1 MKRVSLVLAMAAM
14 LAGPAAMLALAKPEF
29 SKREDKTCVYCHL
42 SPIGGQRGFRGIY
55 YGVHKKSFEVFIEA
69 IEAAKAGVRANAV
82 VKDAKPK
89 KPYPPKG
96 E

>member
-1 MKRVSLVLAMAAM
+1 MATT

-29 SKREDKTCVYCHL
+29 SKKEDKTCVYCHL

-55 YGVHKKSFEVFIEA
+55 YRSHKLSFDGFIEA
-69 IEAAKAGVRANAV
+69 LEAAKAGVRANAV
-82 VKDAKPK
+82 GKDAKPK

>member
-1 MKRVSLVLAMAAM
+1 M

-29 SKREDKTCVYCHL
+29 SKKEEKTCVYCHL
-42 SPIGGQRGFRGIY
+42 SPIGGLKGFRGIY
-55 YGVHKKSFEVFIEA
+55 YQKHKLTFNGFIEA
-69 IEAAKAGVRANAV
+69 LEAAKAGVRANAV
-82 VKDAKPK
+82 GKDAKPK